1 MKKETILTLAAS
13 FALLLSCGIRT
24 YAQEYVAPPVEIS
37 AEKVRIGGKLYYSH
51 RVVERQT
58 LFSISK
64 AYQVSIQDIEQ
75 ANPDLRETGLRQG
88 TIILIPTWTAQASQ
102 HQAQTQPQTTAP
114 QQEPG
119 QKAAGPVRKDT
130 LRSGTPAPAT
140 KKDKAPAGLE
150 DIDYSIHTV
159 RWYENLPSIARK
171 YNISEELLIAFN
183 NLETTVLKKR
193 QKLRIPDREFV
204 ALAEKIVKGS
214 ASSAPSHG
222 NGQESG
228 NITAGTEDS
237 YPRTSPKQAG
247 APLAVS
253 LVLPLECAPEGDA
266 GNVNYMDFYSGA
278 LLAARKLGEE
288 GTRLQIYTYD
298 TFGYNSCSDIARET
312 GLRTSD
318 IIIGPVSPKDME
330 EMLLSTDVPAI
341 SPLDPRTE
349 ALVESY
355 PGLIH
360 APAPVESQYEG
371 IAEMLRGAAARSETV
386 LVLSEVGGYGDNDSR
401 MAESAL
407 SQMGIEYKTFKY
419 NILQGRGV
427 NSGICALLD
436 NDGHNNIVIASEN
449 EAFVNDAVRNI
460 NTIATMNKYRLS
472 VYGTA
477 KLRNF
482 ETIETEHFHNTDT
495 HLAMAYYVDYDD
507 PETMEFIMEYRA
519 LFNTEPTPFAF
530 QGYDMMKLAA
540 SLAAHLREGMQA
552 GQLPEQ
558 HLLQSNVLLKKVSP
572 AGGYINTATRDIEY
586 TKGYNVSVIG
596 K

>member
-13 FALLLSCGIRT
+13 FALLFSCGIQAQ
-24 YAQEYVAPPVEIS
+24 AQEYVAPPVEIS

-51 RVVERQT
+51 RVLERQT

-75 ANPDLRETGLRQG
+75 ANPDLREKGLREG
-88 TIILIPTWTAQASQ
+88 SIILVPAWTSQQPRTAQP
-102 HQAQTQPQTTAP
+102 QTQPGDGKAA
-114 QQEPG
+114 QEP
-119 QKAAGPVRKDT
+119 AGKDT
-130 LRSGTPAPAT
+130 VRRERPAPVKSDDT
-140 KKDKAPAGLE
+140 KDSVPAGLE

-159 RWYENLPSIARK
+159 RWYENLQSIARK

-193 QKLRIPDREFV
+193 QKLRIPDREYI
-204 ALAEKIVKGS
+204 AHAEKLVKGS
-214 ASSAPSHG
+214 APSAAAAGGIS
-222 NGQESG
+222 ESA
-228 NITAGTEDS
+228 NTAAAETPDRYGKNTK
-237 YPRTSPKQAG
+237 KQAG
-247 APLAVS
+247 TPLAVS

-298 TFGYNSCSDIARET
+298 TFGYNSCSDIAQEA
-312 GLRTSD
+312 GLRSSD

-330 EMLLSTDVPAI
+330 EMLRSTDVPAI

-349 ALVESY
+349 ALVPSN

-360 APAPVESQYEG
+360 APAPVESQYGG

-401 MAESAL
+401 MAENAL
-407 SQMGIEYKTFKY
+407 TQMGIEYKTFKY

-436 NDGHNNIVIASEN
+436 NNGHNNIVIASEN
-449 EAFVNDAVRNI
+449 EAFVNDAVRNL

-540 SLAAHLREGMQA
+540 SLAERSREGIQA
-552 GQLPEQ
+552 GQIPEQ

-572 AGGYINTATRDIEY
+572 EGGYVNIATRDIEY

-596 K
+596 Q